1 MSPGYIYTTRD
12 TQDTWLGPYQRR
24 LKNVHNYSVFLWT
37 IASFNLLLLGN
48 AWQLSVQLF
57 PTFKTLKRN
66 LIADS
71 ISHDRNTTSCICLV
85 IDHQY
90 KVELILLD
98 VLCNFFL
105 FHFMPNFIYLP

>member
-24 LKNVHNYSVFLWT
+24 LKNVHNSVFLWT
-37 IASFNLLLLGN
+37 VQLLLLGN

-71 ISHDRNTTSCICLV
+71 ISHDRNTTSYI
-85 IDHQY
+85 HA
-90 KVELILLD
+90 
-98 VLCNFFL
+98 
-105 FHFMPNFIYLP
+105 